1 MRPADRSCR
10 GHGSGEVET
19 SARDQFEG
27 RQLVGGGGAR
37 LGEELHRVLDPA
49 KAEECRLDFARLGEE
64 FDRRGGDDA
73 EGALATDEELL
84 QIVAGVVLA
93 QPPQPVPDTP
103 VGQYDLEA
111 QVSSRV
117 LP

>member
-1 MRPADRSCR
+1 MKFSGFCQLLDRSKR
-10 GHGSGEVET
+10 G
-19 SARDQFEG
+19 
-27 RQLVGGGGAR
+27 QLIGGGGAGA
-37 LGEELHRVLDPA
+37 GEKVHDLFHSGEPQERGLHL
-49 KAEECRLDFARLGEE
+49 ARPRKE
-64 FDRRGGDDA
+64 FDGCGGDDA
-73 EGALATDEELL
+73 EGALAADEELL

>member
-1 MRPADRSCR
+1 MLDPAEAEERRLD
-10 GHGSGEVET
+10 
-19 SARDQFEG
+19 
-27 RQLVGGGGAR
+27 LAR
-37 LGEELHRVLDPA
+37 LGKEL
-49 KAEECRLDFARLGEE
+49 
-64 FDRRGGDDA
+64 DRRGGDDA
-73 EGALATDEELL
+73 EGALGADKELL